1 MKAEKYF
8 EKNGVVYGVSEKFA
22 FGRWY
27 GYARKFD
34 NMEEAEKWL
43 NTEEGDFRTRSL
55 VSKTYAKRY
64 GLRED

>member
-1 MKAEKYF
+1 MKANNYFKKY
-8 EKNGVVYGVSEKFA
+8 GVIYGVSEKFN
-22 FGRWY
+22 FGRLT

-43 NTEEGDFRTRSL
+43 NTEECDFRTRSL

>member
-8 EKNGVVYGVSEKFA
+8 EKNGVVYGVSEKFN
-22 FGRWY
+22 FGRLT
-27 GYARKFD
+27 GDSKKSD
-34 NMEEAEKWL
+34 SMEKANEWL
-43 NTEEGDFRTRSL
+43 NTEECDFRTRSL